1 VAVGIFSDGTYGA
14 GWNNVGAASYLG
26 KAGQGVTGLLH
37 GDTSQFL
44 MQIGGATLC
53 AIYAFGF
60 TFIVFK
66 TINAFYP
73 IRVSAEAEVE
83 GLDVPQF
90 GMLAYPES
98 GDELSAAV

>member
-1 VAVGIFSDGTYGA
+1 VGT
-14 GWNNVGAASYLG
+14 ASYLG

-37 GDTSQFL
+37 GDASQL
-44 MQIGGATLC
+44 LVQLGGATLC
-53 AIYAFGF
+53 ALYAFGF

-66 TINAFYP
+66 IVNAVYP
-73 IRVSAEAEVE
+73 IRVSADEEIE

-98 GDELSAAV
+98 GDEMSAAV